1 MLSVGWATAASMI
14 LASCSQPIHAA
25 AVGEAR
31 IATQLIHRRLGD
43 CGAGRYSGAV
53 ALTKAEAEAEAL
65 AKEAAEA
72 EALAKAEA
80 DVEDGPE
87 PGSNSMTPCLMC
99 EIGKASAVDGAT
111 SSDVCHW
118 CPAGRYSFPSD
129 EPGAVECAECPE
141 GQALSWLLLTLSHS
155 DFGDGTL

>member
-1 MLSVGWATAASMI
+1 MLSVGWATAASTGI

-31 IATQLIHRRLGD
+31 IATQPIHRRLGD
-43 CGAGRYSGAV
+43 CGAGRYSG
-53 ALTKAEAEAEAL
+53 
-65 AKEAAEA
+65 
-72 EALAKAEA
+72 
-80 DVEDGPE
+80 VEEGPE
-87 PGSNSMTPCLMC
+87 PGSNSTTPCLMC

-141 GQALSWLLLTLSHS
+141 GQALSWLLLTLSRS
-155 DFGDGTL
+155 DFGDLGTL